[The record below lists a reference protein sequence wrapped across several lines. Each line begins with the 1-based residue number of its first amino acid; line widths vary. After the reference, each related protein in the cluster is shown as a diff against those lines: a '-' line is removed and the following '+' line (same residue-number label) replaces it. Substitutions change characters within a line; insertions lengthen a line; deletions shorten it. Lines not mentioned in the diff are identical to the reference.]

1 MVYYVLK
8 NETKIFVDSIH
19 ADHHHPTPSFLFFL
33 WFILTSSVIV
43 HPGKLLVKITLSSN
57 VLLYDAKNGL
67 YIVT

>member
-8 NETKIFVDSIH
+8 NETKIFPDSIH
-19 ADHHHPTPSFLFFL
+19 ADHHHPTPSFLFFFS
-33 WFILTSSVIV
+33 FILTSSVIV

-57 VLLYDAKNGL
+57 VLFYDAKNGL

>member
-1 MVYYVLK
+1 M
-8 NETKIFVDSIH
+8 DSIH

-57 VLLYDAKNGL
+57 VLFYDAKNGL

>member
-8 NETKIFVDSIH
+8 NETKISVDSIH
-19 ADHHHPTPSFLFFL
+19 ADHHHPTPSFLFFS

-57 VLLYDAKNGL
+57 VLFYDAKNGL